1 MDGINTKK
9 LAALT
14 CYQCSQTGHTSW
26 DCDLQHNVRH
36 MTLDEQDEFIQHIM
50 ANRDAEMVAVAE
62 SMTLACTSEGT
73 VVEQEVDVLNFA
85 RSSG

>member
-1 MDGINTKK
+1 
-9 LAALT
+9 
-14 CYQCSQTGHTSW
+14 
-26 DCDLQHNVRH
+26 

-50 ANRDAEMVAVAE
+50 ARRDAKMVVVAE

-73 VVEQEVDVLNFA
+73 VVEHEVDESDFV